1 MTQRSAYSR
10 LCRLLLGAAL
20 TMHLL
25 AVLPAHAQQVA
36 SKTAE
41 PKRFAL
47 VIGNAAYTSD
57 NLPPLGSPCSADRDA
72 TSDTKLVAS
81 AFSAA
86 RWQVELHC
94 NLSTADLRTKINA
107 FNDRVLAEPR
117 AFGVIYYSG
126 HGAQVGG
133 TNYLFGVDADI
144 DEKTEASKY
153 AQNSDALLFGGGAI
167 SIDEAMLKTR
177 GLWGKG
183 VVVIIDACRDNPL
196 LKALRERK
204 INTARYPAASLQI
217 PNVVFAFATSAGQ
230 VAPDGGLGKTSR
242 YASSLADA
250 IKTHSGEDIEQV
262 LSFASTK
269 VIRDT
274 HQDQVPG
281 RIGELQRP
289 PRFCVTGCA
298 SLLSQWQSA
307 RDTFGDANADNPR
320 LRSLAPRSAVAPRVV
335 TVRARLPQA
344 APEPTRLAPSDT
356 SAPQETPAPESTP
369 ATPPTPATPAQLA
382 RTVAVDVLYCSG
394 ADTNAPFRK
403 QRASRIHDNLA
414 VFKTRASPV
423 PGLVLG
429 ELRLQALAPAANQA
443 LYRASASTIYYSQDS
458 PTLRT
463 LASAISQASNPPL
476 QLATRP
482 GSAPSYLTI
491 VTCDG
496 VDVKQQTPTVYI
508 QVALEQQRA
517 GAQALRQDLQGALP
531 AFRFAN
537 GIQYVER
544 SPRKSEVRYFFPDH
558 AVRAKELA
566 KASAT
571 VLGHTVV
578 THYISGYETKL
589 AGSTLLELWL
599 GKTEAAPPVAG
610 SPPRLALR

>member
-1 MTQRSAYSR
+1 
-10 LCRLLLGAAL
+10 
-20 TMHLL
+20 
-25 AVLPAHAQQVA
+25 LPAHAQQVA

-57 NLPPLGSPCSADRDA
+57 NLPPLGSPCSADSDA

-94 NLSTADLRTKINA
+94 NLSTAELRTKINA

-196 LKALRERK
+196 LKALRERR

-230 VAPDGGLGKTSR
+230 VAPDGGLGKTSL
-242 YASSLADA
+242 YASALADA

-307 RDTFGDANADNPR
+307 RDTFGDANADHPR
-320 LRSLAPRSAVAPRVV
+320 LRSLASRGALAPRVV
-335 TVRARLPQA
+335 RVKARLPQT
-344 APEPTRLAPSDT
+344 APEPTPLVPET
-356 SAPQETPAPESTP
+356 SP
-369 ATPPTPATPAQLA
+369 ATRAQLA
-382 RTVAVDVLYCSG
+382 RTVAVDVMYCSG

-443 LYRASASTIYYSQDS
+443 LYRASTSTIYYSENS
-458 PTLRT
+458 ETLHT
-463 LASAISQASNPPL
+463 LASAISQASIPPL

-491 VTCDG
+491 VICDG

-517 GAQALRQDLQGALP
+517 GAHALREDLQGALP

-537 GIQYVER
+537 GIQYIES

-558 AVRAKELA
+558 AARAKELA

-571 VLGHTVV
+571 LLGHAVV
-578 THYISGYETKL
+578 THYISGYQTKL

-610 SPPRLALR
+610 SQPRLALR